1 MLVMDIEEA
10 RAEDG
15 LLQDRHY
22 ENETVS
28 RFDLSGIECKRVEF
42 VKCRFQQCNFSK
54 AGFYETAFISCDFA
68 NGSFERSYWKTSRI
82 LGCNGDGAVLK
93 GALLRER
100 HFLSS
105 SLRYANCSGTVW
117 EGCSIEDCVFQ
128 ESLFS
133 EAKLKRL
140 KLNKVNF
147 SSADFF
153 KTPLKGIDLSDCMI
167 DGILVSDTYHELK
180 GVMVNALQAAELI
193 KILGVKVV

>member
-1 MLVMDIEEA
+1 MS
-10 RAEDG
+10 RG
-15 LLQDRHY
+15 LNAAAAQ
-22 ENETVS
+22 
-28 RFDLSGIECKRVEF
+28 KRP
-42 VKCRFQQCNFSK
+42 
-54 AGFYETAFISCDFA
+54 FY
-68 NGSFERSYWKTSRI
+68 G
-82 LGCNGDGAVLK
+82 VV
-93 GALLRER
+93 
-100 HFLSS
+100 FL
-105 SLRYANCSGTVW
+105 CWHT
-117 EGCSIEDCVFQ
+117 FQ